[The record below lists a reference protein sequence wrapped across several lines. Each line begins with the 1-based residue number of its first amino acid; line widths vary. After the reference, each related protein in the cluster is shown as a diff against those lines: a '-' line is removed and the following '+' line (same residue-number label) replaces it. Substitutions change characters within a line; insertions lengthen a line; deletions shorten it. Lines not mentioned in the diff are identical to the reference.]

1 MVESKLKSLF
11 LAAFLVAPASV
22 SLLASGPAVGQQL
35 EEVIV
40 TARARSESLQDVP
53 ATITAFTE
61 NQIENMGVERA
72 EDFIFMTPGV
82 TMVNT
87 VEIGDTSLSIRG
99 LNGAR
104 DAETNFAFIV
114 DGILYPNPYGFNR
127 EMPDL
132 AQIEV
137 LKGPQGALYGRSAAA
152 GAVIMSTK
160 KPSDESDMRI
170 KLSAAEHGTKTAM
183 FTAAGPLSDTISGRF
198 TVAHRST
205 DGNLENIK
213 LNANAVNDF
222 EETNISARLVFE
234 PTDRLSIDTK
244 LSVGEAEGAPISFNA
259 AFELPNFVGFF
270 GIPDFQIDVNDHQFV
285 FAGNVRPKNNV
296 DSVEF
301 SIKADYEMDNAS
313 LSVWAM
319 ASQQEHIFIA
329 DGTSAAFNFYAFEPS
344 CQASLSENLFYPMQS
359 PTYIA
364 GNQPGSY
371 LLPPYSPTTCDG
383 YQYQVRDQDDMSFQ
397 ATLTSTGDGAL
408 RWQAGIYYLDIEKE
422 SGVAQAF
429 DDGRANLPEQLVS
442 ELTDALVHDMFDTTV
457 TAIFGSVN
465 YDVSE
470 DVELS
475 FAIRWD
481 REERDARSLVPPPS
495 EMLSTRI
502 DYCNKSLGAVPVQY
516 IDGCSL
522 NGAPLAGTPLNPA
535 FFSDL
540 NNGVVVDSIAPR
552 SATFTEVQPKVSLTW
567 DISDDT
573 TLFTSW
579 GVGFKTGGFNNL
591 GGTETIQ
598 LFLVNEGANLI
609 APPELYREETSSA
622 FELGFTSTLS
632 DGRMKLNGAVF
643 QTDVDDMQFFEFF
656 VGPFGL
662 LRVVENIDK
671 ANIKGFELGA
681 EWQISDSMSLM
692 AGYSKIDSEIEK
704 NSIRPYTEGNDVPN
718 AADFT
723 ANAALQYIG
732 DFNDMELT
740 ARLEYSYQGD
750 TWYHTV
756 QNNTNPATL
765 FKGFGAGDANW
776 SKTQVDGY
784 GITNLRIGIGTDS
797 WKVTAFARNLFDEDY
812 IAEVITAAEFG
823 GSFVHPGMV
832 RTAGIEL
839 QYSF

>member
-1 MVESKLKSLF
+1 MVESKFKSLF
-11 LAAFLVAPASV
+11 LAGLMMAPATA

-61 NQIENMGVERA
+61 NQINNMGVERA

-160 KPSDESDMRI
+160 KPSDETDMRI

-183 FTAAGPLSDTISGRF
+183 FTAAGAISDTIAGRF

-205 DGNLENIK
+205 DGFLENTY
-213 LNANAVNDF
+213 LNANVVNDF
-222 EETNISARLVFE
+222 EETNVSARLVFE

-244 LSVGEAEGAPISFNA
+244 LSVGEAEGAPIAFNA
-259 AFELPNFVGFF
+259 AFELPVYAVDFGLGDNFWL
-270 GIPDFQIDVNDHQFV
+270 DVNKHQFV
-285 FAGNVRPKNNV
+285 FAGNVRPTNNV

-319 ASQQEHIFIA
+319 ASQQEHVFIA
-329 DGTSAAFNFYAFEPS
+329 DGTSASFNFYAGESS
-344 CQASLSENLFYPMQS
+344 CLASLDANVGFPMQA

-364 GNQPGSY
+364 SNANY

-408 RWQAGIYYLDIEKE
+408 RWQAGMYYLDIQKE
-422 SGVAQAF
+422 AGVAQAF
-429 DDGRANLPEQLVS
+429 DDGRAKLPQQLVS

-475 FAIRWD
+475 FALRWD

-495 EMLSTRI
+495 QMITTRI
-502 DYCNKSLGAVPVQY
+502 DYCNKALGAGAGREY
-516 IDGCSL
+516 IDGCTL
-522 NGAPLAGTPLNPA
+522 NGASLAGTPLNPA

-540 NNGVVVDSIAPR
+540 SNGIVVDSIAPR

-591 GGTETIQ
+591 GSTEIIQ
-598 LFLVNEGANLI
+598 LFLVNEGADLI

-622 FELGFTSTLS
+622 FELGFTSTLM

-643 QTDVDDMQFFEFF
+643 HTDVDDMQFFEFF

-662 LRVVENIDK
+662 LRVVENIDE
-671 ANIKGFELGA
+671 ANIQGFELGT
-681 EWQISDSMSLM
+681 EWQISDSLSLM

-723 ANAALQYIG
+723 ANVALQYIG
-732 DFNDMELT
+732 DLKDMELT

-765 FKGFGAGDANW
+765 FKDIGGGDADW
-776 SKTQVDGY
+776 SRTQVDGY
-784 GITNLRIGIGTDS
+784 GITNLRIGLGTDS

-823 GSFVHPGMV
+823 GSFVHPSTP
-832 RTAGIEL
+832 RTAGVEF
-839 QYSF
+839 QYTF